1 MPQLSTNIRVTGETY
16 DRLDELKRD
25 DESFDD
31 VIRRHV
37 GVGD

>member
-16 DRLDELKRD
+16 HHLDNLKRD

-37 GVGD
+37 GFDE